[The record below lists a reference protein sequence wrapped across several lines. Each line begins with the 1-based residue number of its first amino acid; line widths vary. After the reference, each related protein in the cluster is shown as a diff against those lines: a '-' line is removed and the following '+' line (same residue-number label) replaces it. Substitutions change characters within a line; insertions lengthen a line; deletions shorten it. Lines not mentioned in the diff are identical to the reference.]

1 MKLDFTTDILRDFKL
16 PDLRV
21 LSGAYRAME
30 RVEKDEE
37 VKKRYIEQRK
47 EVEQEIKDRV
57 GEGVERTPLGDDI
70 KEFNPCLD
78 FVDEVCYVSIPR
90 TYKSEIPTK
99 RGKGTQLRVVYE
111 ELPFVVT
118 SEREGFLLSEA
129 EAENRKLY
137 YRTVPSLMSK
147 RWTDK
152 AIKDFTSGKSPKI
165 DPKDL
170 FERTRERFDYYLDW
184 PNDFYYDFFA
194 LYVTST
200 YFFPLF
206 PHQPIIFLTGET
218 GSGKSKAIDV
228 IEQMAFNTIK
238 SAHISD
244 ASIYRLVES
253 NRPTLLLDES
263 ERLMY
268 EEQNLM
274 LINLLLASTGTG
286 AKVYRME
293 KDTLGNQVPK
303 AFETKSPKVVA
314 NIKGIKTEALLSR
327 CIRFDFV
334 PFKDETKG
342 NRDPDAND
350 KEMEKIRHDHYL
362 LLLTRWKEIKKTF
375 DTLPPVASLSGRPL
389 KLWSPILTMAQF
401 FENHGVVGL
410 FQRTVDFATK
420 AAEDY
425 AREVGTE
432 SFAGKLLVS
441 LKELSENKGEGE
453 QFYPT
458 SEIISVVG
466 GKYDEQ
472 PDWLKPAYVSKRMRS
487 LGFGTSTRKYITGGE
502 GKEQVRGFAL
512 SKKQVDEICERFKF
526 GTDNPELDL
535 RG

>member
-16 PDLRV
+16 DDLRA
-21 LSGAYRAME
+21 LRDAFRAVE
-30 RVEKDEE
+30 RPEKDEE

-47 EVEQEIKDRV
+47 EVEQEIRDRV
-57 GEGVERTPLGDDI
+57 GEGVERTPLGDNI

-78 FVDEVCYVSIPR
+78 FVNGVCYVSIPR

-99 RGKGTQLRVVYE
+99 RGRGTQLRVVYE

-129 EAENRKLY
+129 EAENRELY

-184 PNDFYYDFFA
+184 PDKFYYDFFA
-194 LYVTST
+194 LYTTST

-228 IEQMAFNTIK
+228 LEQVAFNTIK

-293 KDTLGNQVPK
+293 KDTLGNLVPK

-334 PFKDETKG
+334 PFKDKTKG

-350 KEMEKIRHDHYL
+350 KKMVEIRHNHYT
-362 LLLTRWKEIKKTF
+362 LLLTRWKEIKETF
-375 DTLPPVASLSGRPL
+375 DTLPPTASLSGRPL
-389 KLWSPILTMAQF
+389 KLWFPMLTMARF
-401 FENHGVVGL
+401 FENHGVEGL

-432 SFAGKLLVS
+432 TFAGKLLES
-441 LKELSENKGEGE
+441 LKELSESKGEGG

-458 SEIISVVG
+458 SEITNAVG
-466 GKYDEQ
+466 GRYDDYPE
-472 PDWLKPAYVSKRMRS
+472 WLKPAYISKRMRK
-487 LGFGTSTRKYITGGE
+487 LGFGSPIRKYVATGE
-502 GKEQVRGFAL
+502 GKGQVRGFTL
-512 SKKQVDEICERFKF
+512 DKKQIDEICERFKF
-526 GTDNPELDL
+526 GADSPELDL
-535 RG
+535 KG